1 MNICVFCGSSVG
13 KNSIYKEKA
22 IALANEFIRQ
32 DIGLV
37 YGAGS
42 VGLMGVIAEEMLK
55 KNKRVIGV
63 APIFLEKKEVVH
75 KTLTALHLVES
86 MAERKEKMIALSD
99 AFIAMPG
106 GFGTLDELSEVL
118 TLLQLEQSDKAVA
131 LFNVQGFFDPFLA
144 QIDKAV
150 EEKFIHAEHA
160 KNLLVGDDEKQLI
173 QDCKDFK
180 APKIQKWIDDLRTK
194 NTY

>member
-13 KNSIYKEKA
+13 GNPIYTKKA
-22 IALANEFIRQ
+22 IALAQEFIRQ
-32 DIGLV
+32 DIGLI

-55 KNKRVIGV
+55 KKKRVIGV
-63 APIFLEKKEVVH
+63 APLFLQEKEVVH

-150 EEKFIHAEHA
+150 KEKFIRAEHA
-160 KNLLVGDDEKQLI
+160 KNLLVGEDEKQLI
-173 QDCKDFK
+173 QECKNFK
-180 APKIQKWIDDLRTK
+180 APNIQKWIDDLRTK

>member
-13 KNSIYKEKA
+13 KNPIYKEKA
-22 IALANEFIRQ
+22 IALAQEFIRQ

-42 VGLMGVIAEEMLK
+42 VGLMGVIADEMLK
-55 KNKRVIGV
+55 QNKRVIGV
-63 APIFLEKKEVVH
+63 APLFLHEIEVVN
-75 KTLTALHLVES
+75 KNLKELHLVKS
-86 MAERKEKMIALSD
+86 MADRKEKMIALSD
-99 AFIAMPG
+99 AFITMPG
-106 GFGTLDELSEVL
+106 GFGTLDELCEVL

-131 LFNVQGFFDPFLA
+131 LFNVKGFFDPFIA
-144 QIDKAV
+144 QIQKAV
-150 EEKFIHAEHA
+150 EEKFTRLEHA
-160 KNLLVGDDEKQLI
+160 KNLLVGEDEKQLI

-180 APKIQKWIDDLRTK
+180 VPKIHKWIDDLRTK